1 MPLNKH
7 NIRFE
12 NLEDAEEAL
21 RESERDV
28 NKKSQRSAKR
38 TESNIRKKDAPP
50 DENIQKR
57 RFVIAG
63 CILIAVLLI
72 VALAVNVVRKRCEA
86 RALAE
91 SEAASM
97 EAASIVESIAQ
108 SEAEEAKYSAAF
120 SVCEDSE
127 INALVRDYF
136 DARLSADTSRIFE
149 MFGRTDT
156 SENDTFGK
164 KLKAQAAWIQGFN
177 DITVYS
183 AEGLSENEIFC
194 IATYVIDFRRTDAMA
209 PGIMYF
215 FVNKKDDG
223 TYVLEEAL
231 IKEKLE
237 YAERLLDTAFA
248 RGLIESTNNQLKEAL
263 DSNSTLSLIYTSFQN
278 GEIYKESNLD
288 VDADPD
294 VDLFINPEDSILV
307 DADTLKNIEAESA
320 EQASIEASEGEDDV
334 YDTAAAD
341 ESVVGEADGSG
352 AGEADT
358 AQETVESAS

>member
-1 MPLNKH
+1 MPLKEH

-21 RESERDV
+21 EESARTVD
-28 NKKSQRSAKR
+28 KRSSKGSR
-38 TESNIRKKDAPP
+38 RIEPDIKKKDAPP
-50 DENIQKR
+50 DEIIRKR

-63 CILIAVLLI
+63 CILIAVLSI
-72 VALAVNVVRKRCEA
+72 TALAVNVVRKRSEA

-91 SEAASM
+91 SESASL
-97 EAASIVESIAQ
+97 EEASIAESIAQ

-120 SVCEDSE
+120 STCEDSE
-127 INALVRDYF
+127 INALIRDYF
-136 DARLSADTSRIFE
+136 DARQKADSARIFE
-149 MFGRTDT
+149 IFGRTDT
-156 SENDTFGK
+156 SRNDTFEK

-177 DITVYS
+177 DIAVY
-183 AEGLSENEIFC
+183 AADGLSENEVFC
-194 IATYVIDFRRTDAMA
+194 ITTYIIDFRRTDAMA

-223 TYVLEEAL
+223 TYVIEEAL

-237 YAERLLDTAFA
+237 YAEKLLDTAFA
-248 RGLIESTNNQLKEAL
+248 KGLIESTNSQLKEAL
-263 DSNSTLSLIYTSFQN
+263 DSNSTLSLIYTSFRN

-320 EQASIEASEGEDDV
+320 EQASIEASEGADDV
-334 YDTAAAD
+334 YDTAAD
-341 ESVVGEADGSG
+341 ESGSEITDKTG
-352 AGEADT
+352 AGT
-358 AQETVESAS
+358 ANTDSGTGESTS

>member
-1 MPLNKH
+1 MNKPDSK
-7 NIRFE
+7 FE
-12 NLEDAEEAL
+12 FFEDD
-21 RESERDV
+21 S
-28 NKKSQRSAKR
+28 KK
-38 TESNIRKKDAPP
+38 
-50 DENIQKR
+50 
-57 RFVIAG
+57 RFVVIG

-72 VALAVNVVRKRCEA
+72 VAIAVNVMRKKSEA

-91 SEAASM
+91 AESASLEAESIAASM
-97 EAASIVESIAQ
+97 S
-108 SEAEEAKYSAAF
+108 AEEAEAQKYDSAFTA
-120 SVCEDSE
+120 CEDQE
-127 INALVRDYF
+127 IIDLVKNYF
-136 DARLSADTSRIFE
+136 NARLNADTSAIFE

-156 SENDTFGK
+156 TANETFEK

-183 AEGLSENEIFC
+183 ADGMSENERFC
-194 IATYVIDFRRTDAMA
+194 IVTYIIDFRRTDTMA

-341 ESVVGEADGSG
+341 ESGVGEADGSG